1 MAVKLS
7 PPEAA
12 PRPAGALASA
22 IGATPLVELPRF
34 ARGAAR
40 IFAKLEWFNP
50 GGSVKDRIARGM
62 LDDAEARGLIAPGG
76 TIVEATSGNTGVA
89 LALLAASRGYRC
101 VITMPEGQGAVKA
114 KLMIAAGAQV
124 VWTPAADRMA
134 AAVQRAAEIA
144 ASTPGSWLPGQ
155 FTNPV
160 NPRTH
165 FETTGPEIAEQA
177 GGHIDAW
184 VAGVGTTG
192 TFVGVARYLTER
204 NPGILRVAVEPQGS
218 ILNGGAAGPHDVEGI
233 GLSQI
238 WPILDRSLIDEIITV
253 PDAPAFATCCEL
265 ATTEGLF
272 AGGSS
277 GAAAN
282 AALQI
287 ARRLGPGKTVVTL
300 FPDGAERY
308 PGQGIFDELKVGS

>member
-1 MAVKLS
+1 LAAK
-7 PPEAA
+7 PPSTELA
-12 PRPAGALASA
+12 RPASRLAGA

-40 IFAKLEWFNP
+40 VFAKLEWFNP
-50 GGSVKDRIARGM
+50 GGSVKDRIARAM
-62 LDDAEARGLIAPGG
+62 IDDAEERGLLQPGG

-89 LALLAASRGYRC
+89 LALIAASRGYRC
-101 VITMPEGQGAVKA
+101 VVVMPEGYGAVKA
-114 KLMIAAGAQV
+114 KLMTAAGAEV
-124 VWTPAADRMA
+124 VRTPADQMMA
-134 AAVQRAAEIA
+134 GAVSRAAEIA
-144 ASTPGSWLPGQ
+144 ASTPGAYVPSQ
-155 FTNPV
+155 FHNPV

-165 FETTGPEIAEQA
+165 FETTGPEIAEQV
-177 GGHIDAW
+177 GDRIDAW

-192 TFVGVARYLTER
+192 TFTGVARYLSTMY
-204 NPGILRVAVEPQGS
+204 PAVLRVAVEPEGS
-218 ILNGGAAGPHDVEGI
+218 ILAGGPAGHHDVEGI

-238 WPILDRSLIDEIITV
+238 WPILDRSLIDEIVTV
-253 PDAPAFATCCEL
+253 RDADAFGACRAL
-265 ATTEGLF
+265 ATEEGVF

-277 GAAAN
+277 GAAAW

-308 PGQGIFDELKVGS
+308 PDQGIFGK

>member
-1 MAVKLS
+1 MAAKLS
-7 PPEAA
+7 PPETA
-12 PRPAGALASA
+12 PRPAGVLASA

-50 GGSVKDRIARGM
+50 GGSVKDRIARAM

-76 TIVEATSGNTGVA
+76 TVVEATSGNTGVA

-101 VITMPEGQGAVKA
+101 VIVMPEECGAVKA
-114 KLMIAAGAQV
+114 RLMSAAGAEV
-124 VWTPAADRMA
+124 VRTPAGDRMA
-134 AAVQRAAEIA
+134 AAVARAAEIA
-144 ASTPGSWLPGQ
+144 ASTPGAWVPGQ

-177 GGHIDAW
+177 GGRIDAW

-192 TFVGVARYLTER
+192 TFVGVARYLGER
-204 NPGILRVAVEPQGS
+204 HPGILRVAVEPEGS
-218 ILNGGAAGPHDVEGI
+218 ILNGGAPGPHEVEGI

-253 PDAPAFATCCEL
+253 PDAPAFATCREL

-272 AGGSS
+272 VGGSS

-282 AALQI
+282 AAFQI

-308 PGQGIFDELKVGS
+308 PDQGIFSR

>member
-1 MAVKLS
+1 MPIYDDVTKL
-7 PPEAA
+7 
-12 PRPAGALASA
+12 
-22 IGATPLVELPRF
+22 IGNTPLVRLNKVTD
-34 ARGAAR
+34 GAEATVA
-40 IFAKLEWFNP
+40 AKLEFYNP
-50 GGSVKDRIARGM
+50 ASSVKDRIGVSIIDA
-62 LDDAEARGLIAPGG
+62 AEASGDLKPGG

-101 VITMPEGQGAVKA
+101 VIVMPEACGAMKA
-114 KLMIAAGAQV
+114 RLMSAAGAEV
-124 VWTPAADRMA
+124 VRTPAEDRMA
-134 AAVQRAAEIA
+134 AAVRRAAEIA
-144 ASTPGSWLPGQ
+144 ASTPGAWVPGQ
-155 FTNPV
+155 FSNPV

-177 GGHIDAW
+177 GGRIDAW

-192 TFVGVARYLTER
+192 TFTGVARYLTER
-204 NPGILRVAVEPQGS
+204 HPGILRVAVEPEGS
-218 ILNGGAAGPHDVEGI
+218 ILNGGAPGPHDVEGI
-233 GLSQI
+233 GLSQV
-238 WPILDRSLIDEIITV
+238 WPILDRSVIDEIITV
-253 PDAPAFATCCEL
+253 PDAPAFATCREL
-265 ATTEGLF
+265 AATEGLF

-308 PGQGIFDELKVGS
+308 PDQGIFDDDE